1 MPIVEVGIHRAFQ
14 NASCVHKDFHI
25 LVSAYAINIVVLDCP
40 VNHSHRPN
48 TPIIHLA
55 PNSKPNIS
63 PTNSPSRKSNSP
75 LRIHGPRRWG
85 AFGYPWGSRGF
96 PSYVPATARSVPAT
110 VGSRPRTRLTAFLVP
125 AVPRHGAYS
134 RTASPGKT
142 PLSLY

>member
-1 MPIVEVGIHRAFQ
+1 MCKIYIIPRQKAIH
-14 NASCVHKDFHI
+14 
-25 LVSAYAINIVVLDCP
+25 Y
-40 VNHSHRPN
+40 SHRPN

-110 VGSRPRTRLTAFLVP
+110 DGSRPRTWLTAFLVP
-125 AVPRHGAYS
+125 AVPRLGAYS

-142 PLSLY
+142 PPHLCRLLLALSSYRFTPLVYRH